1 MFYIW
6 GFTSAFVSYSLLS
19 HFFPEPATLIEE
31 TIPGEA
37 AFEEVSASEE
47 KADGSDGGDEK
58 TAIKTAI
65 KSVDYEV

>member
-6 GFTSAFVSYSLLS
+6 GFTSAFVSYSVLS
-19 HFFPEPATLIEE
+19 HFFPEPNTLIEE

-37 AFEEVSASEE
+37 AFEETSATEE

-58 TAIKTAI
+58 VVV
-65 KSVDYEV
+65 KSTDYEV